1 MTPAGGWWPEEPRA
15 RRALG
20 LILLVALVLRVA
32 WVLYAARE
40 PTGFSAGDPLAYLY
54 YGRELAAGHG
64 YRSFVTHEPTAF
76 YPIGYPLFL
85 ALFAW
90 PARHGL
96 LPDDVPRLA
105 GLAQAVLSTATV
117 LFVWVI
123 ARRLFGSRVGLVA
136 AGLTALWPGL
146 ILMTGS
152 LNVETVFIAL
162 LMGALAVLVG
172 RPAGTDSYATSR
184 VLLAGLLLGL
194 SALVRP
200 FSLPVLGAVL
210 IGVWCQHG
218 FRSALRTTAWLA
230 LPVVL
235 VLLPWVARNQRELGT
250 TSLSTNMGDTLC
262 LDHRAGALG
271 YFSFPPECFQGFD
284 DVAPADLE
292 QVRNREDT
300 RRALTFIREHP
311 TDELRLIPIRAWH
324 MIEHDHDGLI
334 GVESGGANPFVP
346 SAARTVLEV
355 TADWWYWITLV
366 LAACALPAFFRRS
379 GPERADRLAVGITLL
394 TLIAIPL
401 ELYGYTRF
409 HVPLLPFQAI
419 AAAVTIVAIA
429 DRRGRRSGSPRAARR
444 TAAPAP

>member
-1 MTPAGGWWPEEPRA
+1 LWWPDEPRE
-15 RRALG
+15 RRALR

-54 YGRELAAGHG
+54 YGRELAGGHG
-64 YRSFVTHEPTAF
+64 YRSFVTHQPTAF

-90 PARHGL
+90 PVQHGL

-105 GLAQAVLSTATV
+105 GIAQALLSTATV

-123 ARRLFGSRVGLVA
+123 AHRLFARRIALVA

-146 ILMTGS
+146 VLMTGS

-162 LMGALAVLVG
+162 LTAALAVLVG
-172 RPAGTDSYATSR
+172 RPAGTDAYSVTR
-184 VLLAGLLLGL
+184 LLLAGFLLGL

-200 FSLPVLGAVL
+200 FSLPVLVAVL
-210 IGVWCQHG
+210 VGVWCQHG
-218 FRSALRTTAWLA
+218 LRTALRTTAWVA
-230 LPVVL
+230 LPVLL
-235 VLLPWVARNQRELGT
+235 VLAPWVARNQRELGT

-262 LDHRAGALG
+262 LDHRVGALG
-271 YFSFPPECFQGFD
+271 YFSFPPECFAGFD

-292 QVRNREDT
+292 QVRNRKDT

-311 TDELRLIPIRAWH
+311 GEELRLIPIRAWH
-324 MIEHDHDGLI
+324 MIEHDHDGLV

-346 SAARTVLEV
+346 DAARTLLEV

-366 LAACALPAFFRRS
+366 LAVVGVPAFFRRS
-379 GPERADRLAVGITLL
+379 RPELADRVIVGVTLL
-394 TLIAIPL
+394 TLVAIPL

-419 AAAVTIVAIA
+419 AAAVTIVAIV
-429 DRRGRRSGSPRAARR
+429 DRRPRRSTPPPAAR
-444 TAAPAP
+444 TAEAPAP

>member
-1 MTPAGGWWPEEPRA
+1 MWLPDEPRA

-20 LILLVALVLRVA
+20 LILLVALLLRVA

-90 PARHGL
+90 PAQHGL

-105 GLAQAVLSTATV
+105 GLAQALLSTATV
-117 LFVWVI
+117 LFVWVT
-123 ARRLFGSRVGLVA
+123 ARRLFGERVGLVA
-136 AGLTALWPGL
+136 AALTALWPGL

-162 LMGALAVLVG
+162 LTGAIAVLVG
-172 RPAGTDSYATSR
+172 RPVGVDDYRASR
-184 VLLAGLLLGL
+184 LLLAGTLLGL

-218 FRSALRTTAWLA
+218 VRTAVRTTAWLA
-230 LPVVL
+230 VPVVL
-235 VLLPWVARNQRELGT
+235 VLAPLVARNERELGT
-250 TSLSTNMGDTLC
+250 ASLSTNTGDTLC
-262 LDHRAGALG
+262 LDHRVGALG
-271 YFSFPPECFQGFD
+271 YFTFPPECFQGFD
-284 DVAPADLE
+284 NVSRADVE
-292 QVRNREDT
+292 QVRNRENT

-311 TDELRLIPIRAWH
+311 GEELRLIPIRAWH
-324 MIEHDHDGLI
+324 MIEHDHDGLV
-334 GVESGGANPFVP
+334 GVESGGANPFLP
-346 SAARTVLEV
+346 SAVRTILQV
-355 TADWWYWITLV
+355 TADWWYWITLA
-366 LAACALPAFFRRS
+366 LAIVAVPAFFRRS
-379 GPERADRLAVGITLL
+379 RPELADRVVVGITLL
-394 TLIAIPL
+394 TLVAIPL

-419 AAAVTIVAIA
+419 AAAVTIVAIVDWRA
-429 DRRGRRSGSPRAARR
+429 RRSALPPAARR
-444 TAAPAP
+444 EATPAP

>member
-1 MTPAGGWWPEEPRA
+1 MWWPDEPRA

-20 LILLVALVLRVA
+20 LILVVALVLRTA

-90 PARHGL
+90 PAQHGL

-105 GLAQAVLSTATV
+105 GVAQALLGTATV

-123 ARRLFGSRVGLVA
+123 ARRLFGERVALVA
-136 AGLTALWPGL
+136 AGLTAVWPGL
-146 ILMTGS
+146 VLMTGS
-152 LNVETVFIAL
+152 LNVETVFVAL
-162 LMGALAVLVG
+162 LTGALAVLVG
-172 RPAGTDSYATSR
+172 RPSGTDDYATTR
-184 VLLAGLLLGL
+184 LLLAGVLLGL

-218 FRSALRTTAWLA
+218 IRVALRTTAWLA

-235 VLLPWVARNQRELGT
+235 VLAPWVARNQRELGT

-262 LDHRAGALG
+262 LDHRIDALG
-271 YFSFPPECFQGFD
+271 YFSFPAECFQGFD

-292 QVRNREDT
+292 QVRNRENT
-300 RRALTFIREHP
+300 RRAVTFIREHP
-311 TDELRLIPIRAWH
+311 ADELRLIPIRAWH
-324 MIEHDHDGLI
+324 MIEHDHDGLV

-346 SAARTVLEV
+346 SAVRTVLEV
-355 TADWWYWITLV
+355 TADWWYWITLA
-366 LAACALPAFFRRS
+366 LAVAAVPAFFRRS
-379 GPERADRLAVGITLL
+379 RPALGDRVIVGITLL

-409 HVPLLPFQAI
+409 HIPLLPFQAI
-419 AAAVTIVAIA
+419 AAAVTIVAIV
-429 DRRGRRSGSPRAARR
+429 DWRSRRSAPRPAAR
-444 TAAPAP
+444 TAAVPAP